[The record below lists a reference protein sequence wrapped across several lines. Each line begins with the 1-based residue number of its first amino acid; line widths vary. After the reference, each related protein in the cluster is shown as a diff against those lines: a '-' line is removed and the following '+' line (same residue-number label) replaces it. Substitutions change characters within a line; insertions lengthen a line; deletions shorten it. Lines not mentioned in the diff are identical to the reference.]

1 MTHPTRS
8 RRRRRALTGL
18 ASLAGTAML
27 LSACGGGGDDT
38 LVGYRIEPLRNVA
51 EFTVEAA
58 SAGNEPFP
66 IRADPG
72 RLLVVFLGFT
82 NCPDA
87 CPTALAEV
95 RRAIDRLG
103 ADAEPVDVAML
114 TVDPTRD
121 TPDVHTAYI
130 RNFDDNGIALR
141 TEDTVE
147 LRQIADAFGAT
158 YDTTHDHAGVTTD
171 VGHTDQTYLVDSNGD
186 IIVTWTADMTNDDL
200 EHDLR
205 IVLDDLHQG
214 TTP

>member
-1 MTHPTRS
+1 MTAPTS
-8 RRRRRALTGL
+8 RRIRRATSCVAGAALLL
-18 ASLAGTAML
+18 A
-27 LSACGGGGDDT
+27 ACGGGDDEET

-51 EFTVEAA
+51 DFTVEAA

-95 RRAIDRLG
+95 RQAIDRLG
-103 ADAEPVDVAML
+103 DDAEPIDVAML

-121 TPDVHTAYI
+121 TPDVHTSYV
-130 RNFDDNGIALR
+130 RGFVDHGIALR
-141 TEDTVE
+141 TDDTDE

-158 YDTTHDHAGVTTD
+158 YDTAHDHTGATTD
-171 VGHTDQTYLVDSNGD
+171 VGHTDQTYLVDANGD
-186 IIVTWTADMTNDDL
+186 IIVTWTADMTTDDL

-205 IVLDDLHQG
+205 IVLDELHQG